1 MIQEFIGQNEQQRE
15 KCKTWQQGLE
25 ETLELKV
32 QEFIGQDKQ
41 QRGKWRLETGV
52 GKDARTKDE
61 TPHRPD

>member
-25 ETLELKV
+25 ESQELKV

-41 QRGKWRLETGV
+41 QREQMEVGDRRWR
-52 GKDARTKDE
+52 RC
-61 TPHRPD
+61 